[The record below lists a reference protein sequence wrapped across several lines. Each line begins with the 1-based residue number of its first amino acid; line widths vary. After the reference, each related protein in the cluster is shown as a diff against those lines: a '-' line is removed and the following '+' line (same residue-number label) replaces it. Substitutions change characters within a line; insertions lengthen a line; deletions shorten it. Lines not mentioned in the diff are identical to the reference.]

1 MSALGDALAP
11 ETAVDQ
17 KRRFGDV
24 RVPSALPL
32 KADILRKR
40 RHVSKVP
47 AGDLV
52 RYSITSSARASSVGG
67 IVKPRALAVL

>member
-1 MSALGDALAP
+1 MPGLG
-11 ETAVDQ
+11 Q

-40 RHVSKVP
+40 RHISKVP
-47 AGDLV
+47 QGD
-52 RYSITSSARASSVGG
+52 IA
-67 IVKPRALAVL
+67 IALFHLFGRLA

>member
-11 ETAVDQ
+11 ENPQWGQ
-17 KRRFGDV
+17 KRRSGDV

-40 RHVSKVP
+40 RHISKVP
-47 AGDLV
+47 QPDSCVAAGEL
-52 RYSITSSARASSVGG
+52 YSITSSA
-67 IVKPRALAVL
+67 

>member
-1 MSALGDALAP
+1 MSVVG
-11 ETAVDQ
+11 Q

-24 RVPSALPL
+24 RVPSALAL

-47 AGDLV
+47 TTEVADLFDHFVGARDQHGRNLNAGRLC
-52 RYSITSSARASSVGG
+52 
-67 IVKPRALAVL
+67 